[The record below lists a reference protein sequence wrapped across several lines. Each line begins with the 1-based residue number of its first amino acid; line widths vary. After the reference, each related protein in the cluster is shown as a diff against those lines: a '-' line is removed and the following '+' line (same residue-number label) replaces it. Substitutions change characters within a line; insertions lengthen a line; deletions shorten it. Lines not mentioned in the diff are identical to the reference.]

1 MTKIAVLLDFDGTV
15 TTINVLDSLYEK
27 FAGPS
32 FRTHMERWQRSEIS
46 TMEEIEQVFKTVK
59 ATRQEMESFLRSVQL
74 DPGFI
79 SLLFFCRERGYP
91 FAIVSDGLRWY
102 IDYVL
107 DIYSLSVS
115 AVYASEIEFVDEGFS
130 FKYPWFDPVY
140 PMRSTAKPAIVK
152 DYQRR
157 GYKVVFVGDG
167 LSDVEAAEVAN
178 VVYAKDVLL
187 QETRARGIA
196 VKEFQDLHDIFRD
209 L

>member
-1 MTKIAVLLDFDGTV
+1 MTRIAVLLDFDGTV

-59 ATRQEMESFLRSVQL
+59 ATRQEMEAFLRTVQL

-79 SLLFFCRERGYP
+79 SLLFFCRERDYP

-107 DIYSLSVS
+107 GIYSICIS
-115 AVYASEIEFVDEGFS
+115 AVYASEIKFVDGGFR
-130 FKYPWFDPVY
+130 FDYPWFDPAY
-140 PMRSTAKPAIVK
+140 PMRSTAKPVIVK

-167 LSDVEAAEVAN
+167 LSDVDAAGVADI
-178 VVYAKDVLL
+178 VYAKDILL
-187 QETRARGIA
+187 QETIARGIV
-196 VKEFQDLHDIFRD
+196 VKEFHDLHDVYKD

>member
-1 MTKIAVLLDFDGTV
+1 MIKIAVLLDFDGTI

-46 TMEEIEQVFKTVK
+46 TMEEIEQVFKIVK
-59 ATRQEMESFLRSVQL
+59 ATRQEMETFLLTVQL

-107 DIYSLSVS
+107 DIYSVCVS
-115 AVYASEIEFVDEGFS
+115 AVYASEIEFVDGGFR
-130 FKYPWFDPVY
+130 FDYPWFDPAY
-140 PMRSTAKPAIVK
+140 PMRSTAKPVIVK

-167 LSDVEAAEVAN
+167 LSDVEAAGVADI
-178 VVYAKDVLL
+178 VYAKDILL
-187 QETRARGIA
+187 QEMRARGIS
-196 VKEFQDLHDIFRD
+196 VKEFQDLHDIYKD